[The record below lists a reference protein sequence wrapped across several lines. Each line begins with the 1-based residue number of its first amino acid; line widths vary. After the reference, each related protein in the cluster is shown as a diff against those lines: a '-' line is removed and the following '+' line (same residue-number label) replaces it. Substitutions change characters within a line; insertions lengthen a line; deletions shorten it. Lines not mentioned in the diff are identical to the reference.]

1 MKKVLTVGS
10 AILAVV
16 LLSGFGWRGGH
27 GGCGGGNRDPER
39 MKQFVTWRLDDKLDD
54 LKATEAQRKSIHA
67 LKDGLFEDGKQV
79 MEGQQA
85 ARAEAFAQLTS
96 EQPDAQKL
104 HALVDERFEA
114 MRALAHKATDAALE
128 AHKVLTPEQRK
139 VLADEFRERM
149 ESR

>member
-1 MKKVLTVGS
+1 MKKILTVGS

-27 GGCGGGNRDPER
+27 GGWGRDPER
-39 MKQFVTWRLDDKLDD
+39 MKQFVTWRLDDKLED
-54 LKATEAQRKSIHA
+54 LKATEAQKKSIHGI
-67 LKDGLFEDGKQV
+67 KDRLFEDGKQV
-79 MEGQQA
+79 MAGQQA
-85 ARAEAFAQLTS
+85 AREEAFTQLSS
-96 EQPDAQKL
+96 ERPDAAKL

-139 VLADEFRERM
+139 ALADEYRERM
-149 ESR
+149 EAR